1 MELDSTPPL
10 HGKFHKK
17 ISICFSE
24 YLPKDDQ
31 TIYEPLIG
39 ISVSEALEE
48 VDKEDNSEGTMKP
61 LKFDI
66 YNNSKIPPEMEVA
79 NTSQEA
85 K

>member
-1 MELDSTPPL
+1 MEFDPPP
-10 HGKFHKK
+10 FMEN
-17 ISICFSE
+17 SIKNFILFSE
-24 YLPKDDQ
+24 YLLKDDQ
-31 TIYEPLIG
+31 TISEPLIG

>member
-1 MELDSTPPL
+1 MENSI
-10 HGKFHKK
+10 KK
-17 ISICFSE
+17 IHSVFQSTSLKMIKQ
-24 YLPKDDQ
+24 YLNQ
-31 TIYEPLIG
+31 PLIG